1 MSKRLFK
8 FIKIFSQIA
17 DDVFN
22 LKIIKKKYKFFENTS
37 FPRIFGWNKNHYVN
51 FIIFFRLTLQS
62 KNYLLADIKF

>member
-22 LKIIKKKYKFFENTS
+22 LKIIKKNT
-37 FPRIFGWNKNHYVN
+37 N
-51 FIIFFRLTLQS
+51 FLKILLFLE
-62 KNYLLADIKF
+62 YLGGIKTIMLILLYFLD